1 MRSKEEP
8 DPPNPPGFAPSH
20 DAQCALEVFEI
31 RQLINFSTT
40 STSHEVYRLALETNF
55 LKTVGRPTSGRGHV
69 GRGDCH
75 PATDIGSHRSRCPPR
90 GTCDWCRELCVQ
102 CAAVQGRDSFF
113 FGEAVHAKENL
124 FFSFLFFSG
133 YAFRFLHLR
142 VTPCIFRGV
151 LGTVLSTVTKTV
163 LFSNCSFIFFP
174 SETMC
179 VLRAY
184 DYEYHTTV

>member
-55 LKTVGRPTSGRGHV
+55 LKTVGRPTRHGRVTRRPSWPSGRGHV

-113 FGEAVHAKENL
+113 LEKLCTPRKTF
-124 FFSFLFFSG
+124 FFPSFSFLATHFVFFTCG
-133 YAFRFLHLR
+133 
-142 VTPCIFRGV
+142 
-151 LGTVLSTVTKTV
+151 
-163 LFSNCSFIFFP
+163 
-174 SETMC
+174 
-179 VLRAY
+179 
-184 DYEYHTTV
+184 

>member
-1 MRSKEEP
+1 M
-8 DPPNPPGFAPSH
+8 
-20 DAQCALEVFEI
+20 C
-31 RQLINFSTT
+31 
-40 STSHEVYRLALETNF
+40 
-55 LKTVGRPTSGRGHV
+55 
-69 GRGDCH
+69 
-75 PATDIGSHRSRCPPR
+75 SRA
-90 GTCDWCRELCVQ
+90 GEGQ
-102 CAAVQGRDSFF
+102 FF
-113 FGEAVHAKENL
+113 YGEAVHAKENL

-142 VTPCIFRGV
+142 VTPCIFRGG